1 MSLSSHPDSPHLRL
15 ARGVSVP
22 EPAVRK
28 FFNTHFEPL
37 RIERELS
44 RSIPGV
50 RAVRVV
56 PRGLDLGLKG
66 ATFSAAAGF
75 ALELEYDLRPEWPD
89 WVPSNESRRINVV
102 LGRYLE
108 AAVTPVFP
116 DAQTSARAEVETYD
130 GGVVGYRVSLRAVFG
145 ALGSA
150 PGARWASSPVQS
162 LALEESLARFSRELP
177 EYRLEL
183 VAGDGGVVTE
193 EAVRRAE
200 SVGEMVRAGLEGFED
215 LCDLKAGACEGNLGL
230 GRDSMPQIP
239 SNSVP
244 ELLRSKDSKEKA
256 RGRAAVEAGAD
267 PEDDRPLDVIFLEA
281 LKARGI
287 RVIGA
292 DDGPPVQV
300 GWLKAT
306 QRELKAAKTYS
317 IADAYLKG
325 EFDPL
330 KAPFIVSQDDHILDG
345 HHRWAGLV
353 AVDPRVEVRV
363 VRVGLPMRKLLA
375 VAFELPGVF
384 RVDLQDR
391 PVGAPWTRTASS
403 STRVAVRFFYGLR

>member
-1 MSLSSHPDSPHLRL
+1 MSLPPTSPQGPRL
-15 ARGVSVP
+15 ARGVSAPVP
-22 EPAVRK
+22 LIRK
-28 FFNTHFEPL
+28 FFNAHFEPL

-44 RSIPGV
+44 RSVPGV
-50 RAVRVV
+50 RGVRVV
-56 PRGLDLGLKG
+56 PWGSNLGLNG
-66 ATFSAAAGF
+66 DTFAAVAGF
-75 ALELEYDLRPEWPD
+75 TVELEYDPRPEWPD
-89 WVPSNESRRINVV
+89 WVPSNESRRINVI

-108 AAVTPVFP
+108 GAVTPTFP
-116 DAQTSARAEVETYD
+116 DAQTSARADLDTYE
-130 GGVVGYRVSLRAVFG
+130 GFVAGYRVSLRAVFG

-150 PGARWASSPVQS
+150 PGVRLAAPVQT
-162 LALEESLARFSRELP
+162 LALEETVARFSRELP
-177 EYRLEL
+177 EYRLEII
-183 VAGDGGVVTE
+183 AGDGGVVTE

-200 SVGEMVRAGLEGFED
+200 SIGEMVRGGLGESQD
-215 LCDLKAGACEGNLGL
+215 LCDLQGGACEGNLGL

-244 ELLRSKDSKEKA
+244 ELLRSKDPKEQA
-256 RGRAAVEAGAD
+256 RGRAAVDAGAD
-267 PEDDRPLDVIFLEA
+267 PDDERPLDVIFLERMA
-281 LKARGI
+281 ARGV

-292 DDGPPVQV
+292 DEGPPVQV

-330 KAPFIVSQDDHILDG
+330 KASFIVSEDDHILDG

-391 PVGAPWTRTASS
+391 PVKAPGGRVASS
-403 STRVAVRFFYGLR
+403 SVRVAVRFFYGLR